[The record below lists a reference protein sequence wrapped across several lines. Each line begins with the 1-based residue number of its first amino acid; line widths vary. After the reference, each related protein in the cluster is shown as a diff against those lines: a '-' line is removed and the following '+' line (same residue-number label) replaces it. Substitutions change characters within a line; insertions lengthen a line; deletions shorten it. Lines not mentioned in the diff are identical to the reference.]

1 MFRPSIS
8 ERTMA
13 TIFVDERIG
22 SHFYSELLAID
33 QRAEIQCAKDFSRFL
48 LASVC
53 MFVWQRIV
61 FREHFDT
68 SLDHDRT
75 IGSKVCKL

>member
-8 ERTMA
+8 ERAMVI
-13 TIFVDERIG
+13 IFVGERIG

-53 MFVWQRIV
+53 MFVW
-61 FREHFDT
+61 
-68 SLDHDRT
+68 
-75 IGSKVCKL
+75 